1 MKHGH
6 AKRSGLSPLYTRW
19 SGIKQ
24 RCTDKNHVAYKN
36 YGGRGITLHP
46 TWFDFA
52 TFAAAVGEP
61 PTPKH
66 HLDRIDNDKGYI
78 PGNVRWVTQAEN
90 NRNSRRCRVV
100 TINGV
105 SKPVFEW
112 LEHFNIKRSAFD
124 ARVYRGWDIVDALTL
139 PSNKGKR
146 YERH

>member
-6 AKRSGLSPLYTRW
+6 AKRTGLSPLYVRW
-19 SGIKQ
+19 AGIKQ
-24 RCTDKNHVAYKN
+24 RCTDKNHAAYKN

-66 HLDRIDNDKGYI
+66 HLDRINNDKGYM

-90 NRNSRRCRVV
+90 NRNSRRCHVV
-100 TINGV
+100 TIDGI
-105 SKPVFEW
+105 SKPIFEW
-112 LEHFNIKRSAFD
+112 LAHFKLNRRTYD
-124 ARVYRGWDIVDALTL
+124 ARIMRGMRIVDALTT
-139 PSNKGKR
+139 PVIKR
-146 YERH
+146 KTK